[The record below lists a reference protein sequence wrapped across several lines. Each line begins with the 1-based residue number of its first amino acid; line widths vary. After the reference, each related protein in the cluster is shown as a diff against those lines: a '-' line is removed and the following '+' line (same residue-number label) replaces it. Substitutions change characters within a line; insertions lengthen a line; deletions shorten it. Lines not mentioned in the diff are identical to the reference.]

1 MSEYKEL
8 RAKQIIPVHSLNKA
22 TCGTYNNVIS
32 GTFQYKNVTS
42 SMFCIWGKWK
52 RKSSTH
58 DWLKQ
63 PETVIYLNKK
73 GEVKAQ
79 RCLYWSEI
87 KDDVVHAIGGLG
99 LHNYDPKL
107 EGFKGPYAD
116 VLRNTYHTAIGYD
129 GNEWIGLYAKGTAS
143 KIRDIMMKEL
153 KCEIAIMLDGG
164 HIAAINSDLL
174 KKNTKQIQN
183 NMIQFI

>member
-1 MSEYKEL
+1 MTEIRGKS
-8 RAKQIIPVHSLNKA
+8 IIPIHSLNKA
-22 TCGTYNNVIS
+22 SCQSYSNVIS
-32 GTFQYKNVTS
+32 GTFQYRNVTS
-42 SMFCIWGKWK
+42 SMLCVWGKWK

-63 PETVIYLNKK
+63 PETVLYINKK
-73 GEVKAQ
+73 GEVKSQ

-99 LHNYDPKL
+99 LHDYNPNL
-107 EGFKGPYAD
+107 EGFKGRYAD

-129 GNEWIGLYAKGTAS
+129 GKEWIGVYAKGTGERMR
-143 KIRDIMMKEL
+143 KLMIDKL
-153 KCEIAIMLDGG
+153 GCTIAILLDGG
-164 HIAAINSDLL
+164 HIAAINTADY
-174 KKNTKQIQN
+174 KANTRQPQN